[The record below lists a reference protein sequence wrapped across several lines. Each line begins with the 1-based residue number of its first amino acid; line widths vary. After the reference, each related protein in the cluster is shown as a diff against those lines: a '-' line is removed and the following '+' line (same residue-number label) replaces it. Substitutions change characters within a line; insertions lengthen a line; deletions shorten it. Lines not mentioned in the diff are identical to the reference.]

1 MNNRIK
7 QRRLRIIELCGYLLF
22 GAVISKLLYSQSVK
36 QVELVDK
43 AKDLWERSFPIAGE
57 RGMIVDRNLEILA
70 MDLPS
75 TSVMVVPSQ
84 IENEEE
90 TAKFLSEVL
99 QADYTTILS
108 KISKHVSTQ
117 KLNPQGRLIS
127 DEQQK
132 KIAEANYKGVY
143 LVRDAKRYYPKY
155 SFLSQVL
162 GFTGID
168 NQGLSGLELKHDEFL
183 QGEGGSLN
191 IPFDALGNK
200 IDLLEE
206 SWTASGKG
214 NIVMLTIDAT
224 IQEIMEREMNNLML
238 EYEPKQAWGLAM
250 NPKTGEILAMVSKPD
265 FDPNNYQEYD
275 KNIYNH
281 NLPIFNSYE
290 PGSTFKIITFA
301 MALNEGVIDME
312 KGTYYDHGY
321 EIVNGARIK
330 SWKAGGHGLQTFLE
344 VLQNSSNPGFVEISR
359 RLGTDTLYK
368 YVMDFGFG
376 AKSGIDLVGESSG
389 IMFSKEQM
397 TALETATTAFGQGI
411 SLTALQL
418 VRAVSACVNGGY
430 LYEPYITKAILH
442 PTTLD
447 VLYERKP
454 TLTRQVIS
462 EETSYKMRYA
472 LEHVVALGG
481 GKSAYLDG
489 YRLGGKTG
497 TAQKVKNGNY
507 AENQYILSF
516 VGVAPID
523 DPQIV
528 LYLAVDEPK
537 STIQYGGTVVAPI
550 AKRCFE
556 DILPYLKVA
565 KVQEQLAKEY
575 NWNDLRSYPVE
586 SYIGLSAKEIKSKHH
601 SFVFSGEGE
610 YVIAQLPSANE
621 KLEEG
626 KSIWLWMGKEKTG
639 EKDEIKGA
647 S

>member
-1 MNNRIK
+1 MSNRINRK
-7 QRRLRIIELCGYLLF
+7 RLLVIELCGYILF
-22 GAVISKLLYSQSVK
+22 GAVTLKLFYSQSVK
-36 QVELVDK
+36 QEDLVNK
-43 AKDLWERSFPIAGE
+43 AKDLWERSFPIAGQ
-57 RGMIVDRNLEILA
+57 RGVIVDRNLEVLA

-84 IENEEE
+84 IENKAT

-99 QADYTTILS
+99 GANQEEVLS
-108 KISKHVSTQ
+108 KISARVSTQ
-117 KLNPQGRLIS
+117 KLNPYGRLIS
-127 DEQQK
+127 EEMQRRIAQE
-132 KIAEANYKGVY
+132 KIKGVY
-143 LVRDAKRYYPKY
+143 LIRDAKRYYPKY

-162 GFTGID
+162 GFTGVD
-168 NQGLSGLELKHDEFL
+168 NQGLSGLELKHDDYL
-183 QGEGGSLN
+183 RGQNGSLN

-206 SWTASGKG
+206 SWVSSGSG
-214 NIVMLTIDAT
+214 NVVMLTIDAT

-265 FDPNNYQEYD
+265 FDPNNYLAYD

-301 MALNEGVIDME
+301 MGLNEKAFDME
-312 KGTYYDHGY
+312 KDTYFDHGF
-321 EIVNGARIK
+321 EMVNGARIK

-359 RLGTDTLYK
+359 RLGTEKLYQ

-376 AKSGIDLVGESSG
+376 SKTGIDLVGESKG
-389 IMFSKEQM
+389 IMFPLEKM

-411 SLTALQL
+411 SLTAIQL

-447 VLYERKP
+447 VLYEREP
-454 TLTRQVIS
+454 TLIRQVIR
-462 EETSYKMRYA
+462 EETSYQMRYA

-481 GKSAYLDG
+481 GKSAYIEG
-489 YRLGGKTG
+489 YRIGGKTG
-497 TAQKVKNGNY
+497 TAQKVIGGGY
-507 AENQYILSF
+507 AENKYILSF

-528 LYLAVDEPK
+528 LYLAVDEPQ
-537 STIQYGGTVVAPI
+537 SAIQYGGTVVAPI
-550 AKRCFE
+550 AKHIME
-556 DILPYLKVA
+556 DVLAYLKVP
-565 KVQEQLAKEY
+565 KVESQLSKTYA
-575 NWNDLRSYPVE
+575 WNDLRKYKVGSYV
-586 SYIGLSAKEIKSKHH
+586 GLSKAEVKSKHH
-601 SFVFSGEGE
+601 SFVYSGEGD
-610 YVIAQLPSANE
+610 YVIAQLPSATE
-621 KLEEG
+621 VLEEG
-626 KSIWLWMGKEKTG
+626 KSIWLWTG
-639 EKDEIKGA
+639 EKPSA
-647 S
+647 SD